1 MIFDGVKLNPAM
13 DADFPAV
20 YQSFERE
27 DDIMMNDRNFILKG
41 DICYSE
47 DAKHLKIYP
56 DGFLVCVEGISAG
69 VFEKIPEEYKGFQL
83 LDYSGQLIIPGL
95 CDLHV
100 HAPQYSYRGLGMDM
114 ELLEWLDTYAFPE
127 ETKYADMDYAAE
139 AYSYFVHDL
148 KYSGT
153 TRFCA
158 FATIHEAATL
168 QLMQMLEKSGLR
180 GYVGKVNMD
189 RNSPDYYC
197 ERSAEASVKATASW
211 LEQAE
216 QCCQNVQPVITPRF
230 TPSCSDR
237 LMQKLGELA
246 AAKNLRIQS
255 HLSENISEIDW
266 VKELCPWSDN
276 YIDTYVK
283 AGLTAP
289 GRPSLMAHCVYSDAK
304 ELQVMKANDV
314 FAVHCPQC
322 NMNIA
327 SGIAPVR
334 RWLDM
339 GVKMGLGTDVAGGS
353 TLSIFR
359 TMMEARQ
366 VSKLVWRLT
375 DQSLQPLTLE
385 EIFWMGTKG
394 GGSFFGSVGSF
405 EPGYE
410 ADALVLDES
419 RMLHPQAL
427 DVRQRLERY
436 ICLSE
441 SQDIQHKFVAGN
453 CIF

>member
-1 MIFDGVKLNPAM
+1 M
-13 DADFPAV
+13 DADFPVV

-27 DDIMMNDRNFILKG
+27 DDIKMIDRNFILKG

-47 DAKHLKIYP
+47 DAQHLKIYP
-56 DGFLVCVEGISAG
+56 DGFLICEEGISTG
-69 VFEKIPEEYKGFQL
+69 VFGEIPEEYEGFQL

-100 HAPQYSYRGLGMDM
+100 HAPQYAYRGLGMDM

-127 ETKYADMDYAAE
+127 EAKYADMDYARE
-139 AYSYFVHDL
+139 AYGYFVHDL
-148 KYSGT
+148 KYSPT

-168 QLMQMLEKSGLR
+168 QLMQMLEETGLR

-189 RNSPDYYC
+189 RNSPDYYR
-197 ERSAEASVKATASW
+197 ESSPEASIKATVRW
-211 LEQAE
+211 IEQAGKY
-216 QCCQNVQPVITPRF
+216 CQNVKPVITPRF
-230 TPSCSDR
+230 TPSCSDE
-237 LMQKLGELA
+237 LMQELGGLA
-246 AAKNLRIQS
+246 SETHLRVQS
-255 HLSENISEIDW
+255 HLSENLSEIEW

-276 YIDTYVK
+276 YMDTYVK
-283 AGLTAP
+283 PGLVAP
-289 GRPSLMAHCVYSDAK
+289 GRPSLMAHCVYSDEK
-304 ELQVMKANDV
+304 ELQLMKDNDV

-334 RWLDM
+334 RWMDM
-339 GVKMGLGTDVAGGS
+339 GVQMGLGTDVAGGA

-375 DQSLQPLTLE
+375 DQSLHPLTLE

-394 GGSFFGSVGSF
+394 GGAFFGKVGSF

-410 ADALVLDES
+410 VDVLVLDEG
-419 RMLHPQAL
+419 RIPHPQTL
-427 DVRQRLERY
+427 DIRQRLERY

-441 SQDIQHKFVAGN
+441 SQDIRHKFVAGK